1 MQRIPLGDSGLEISR
16 VGLGCQAMGAEP
28 TCGPVDDNE
37 SIATIQTAL
46 DLGINLIDTSPYQG
60 EGHCEELIGKAI
72 QSRRDDV
79 VISTKC
85 GLSRGLDDSLPKRC
99 LARDAVLRD
108 CEASLRRLRVETID
122 LYQCHWP
129 DPETPISETMEAL
142 ERLREQGKIRAVGLC
157 NYGCQRLAEARAA
170 GTVHACQMPL
180 SMVARQVTEDLLPYC
195 QEYRLGALAYSP
207 LCKGLLT
214 GKFDQDTRFNDLRR
228 QDPEFQGDR
237 WARNLAVVAKL
248 GPIAQHYGQS
258 VGQLALNWTCHY
270 PGVTGVIVGAKRPSQ
285 IRESAGALGWRIQPA
300 DLDRIGEIL
309 RG

>member
-1 MQRIPLGDSGLEISR
+1 MQRVPLGDSGLEISPIA
-16 VGLGCQAMGAEP
+16 LGCQAMGAEFS
-28 TCGPVDDNE
+28 CGPVDDNE

-60 EGHCEELIGKAI
+60 EGHSEELIGKAI

-79 VISTKC
+79 VIATKC

-99 LARDAVLRD
+99 LTREAVMRD

-122 LYQCHWP
+122 LLQCHWP

-142 ERLREQGKIRAVGLC
+142 EVLRDQGKIRAMGLC

-180 SMVARQVTEDLLPYC
+180 SMLARQVTEELLPYC
-195 QEYRLGALAYSP
+195 QEYHLGVLAYMP

-214 GKFDQDTRFNDLRR
+214 GKFAPHTRFEDLRR
-228 QDPEFQGDR
+228 NDPEFQDER
-237 WARNLAVVAKL
+237 YARNLEIVARL
-248 GPIAQHYGQS
+248 RPIAQNYGKS
-258 VGQLALNWTCHY
+258 VGQLALNWACCY

-285 IRESAGALGWRIQPA
+285 IRENAGAVGWRIQPA
-300 DLDRIGEIL
+300 DLDRISAIL